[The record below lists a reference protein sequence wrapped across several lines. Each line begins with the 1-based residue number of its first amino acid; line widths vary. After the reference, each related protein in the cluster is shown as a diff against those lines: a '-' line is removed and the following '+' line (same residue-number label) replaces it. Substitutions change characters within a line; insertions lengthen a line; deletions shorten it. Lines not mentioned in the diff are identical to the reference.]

1 MNESVGLMGLML
13 DNLDENQVTERIL
26 DGAASGRG
34 GWVITPNVDILR
46 QLVDDPGLMEL
57 ARRADLA
64 ITDGMPLVWASR
76 LQGTPLVERVAG
88 RQLMWTVCRAATG
101 RGASIYLLGGESGVA
116 VEAAEALTRE
126 IPNLRVVGT
135 HCPPHGFERDERCM
149 EAIFTE
155 LERTQPDVVFC
166 GLGFPK
172 QERLMSL
179 LAARFES
186 MWFMGCG
193 GSLTMAAGRVR
204 SAPKVIQKLGLEW
217 MFRLV
222 QEPRRL
228 FARYV
233 VHDLPFAVRLLVEAV
248 RTRRSEPPT
257 RVIRSEHGS
266 GVELTAAGGRPG
278 SIP

>member
-13 DNLDENQVTERIL
+13 DNLDENQVTERNF

-101 RGASIYLLGGESGVA
+101 QRPTSIYLLGGESGVA

-179 LAARFES
+179 LARGS
-186 MWFMGCG
+186 SRCG
-193 GSLTMAAGRVR
+193 SWG
-204 SAPKVIQKLGLEW
+204 
-217 MFRLV
+217 
-222 QEPRRL
+222 
-228 FARYV
+228 
-233 VHDLPFAVRLLVEAV
+233 
-248 RTRRSEPPT
+248 
-257 RVIRSEHGS
+257 
-266 GVELTAAGGRPG
+266 AGGR
-278 SIP
+278 